1 MKKLLLSL
9 IIITGFA
16 SCKND
21 AGPIEKTGPVQLLP
35 SVAAYNNNLN
45 SDTSSTAAA
54 DVTPVRVS
62 TPATK
67 IIYITRPAP
76 TPATAPQTPCQD
88 VDPALPPP
96 LRANSA
102 LLAAR
107 ISFGGL
113 P

>member
-21 AGPIEKTGPVQLLP
+21 AEPIEKTGPVQLLP

-54 DVTPVRVS
+54 DVTPARVS

-76 TPATAPQTPCQD
+76 TPATAPQTPQ
-88 VDPALPPP
+88 VSQVPAPVTPSVTP
-96 LRANSA
+96 T
-102 LLAAR
+102 
-107 ISFGGL
+107 
-113 P
+113 